1 MADLNTQLGVNY
13 PRGFKS
19 AGVYCGIKKPGL
31 LDLAL
36 IVSETEA
43 SAAGVFTTNQACA
56 APVRWSK
63 QVVAAGKARAIL
75 ANSGNA
81 NCLTGEQGERDAAR
95 MAELV
100 AKRLGCEPTQ
110 IIVAS
115 TGVIGMPLPMNAV
128 ESGVTL
134 AFERLSD
141 GDDRT
146 TADAILTTDNAS
158 KRASI
163 ELHTPAGAVR
173 IGAIAKG
180 AGMIAPNLATMLAF
194 LATDAHIEPAE
205 LQACLSRVV
214 NRTFNCITVDGDTS
228 TNDMVIALA
237 NGASG
242 VALQGESLAHFEQG
256 LYEVCEYLAKRIV
269 KDGEGASRIF
279 EVHVSGAV
287 DTDAARRIARTI
299 AESLLVKTAV
309 HGGDPNWGRIIAA
322 AGRAGAP
329 IEVNRAELL
338 LQGVQV
344 FLNGRPTDY
353 DERALVERMQA
364 DEVQIALRLHAGDG
378 EARFWSSDL
387 TAEYVKINAH
397 YRT

>member
-1 MADLNTQLGVNY
+1 MRDLNTQLGVNY

-43 SAAGVFTTNQACA
+43 SVAGVFTTNQACA
-56 APVRWSK
+56 APVRWSR
-63 QVVAAGKARAIL
+63 QVIRAGKARAIL
-75 ANSGNA
+75 VNSGNA

-100 AKRLGCEPTQ
+100 AKHLHCEPTRVV
-110 IIVAS
+110 VAS
-115 TGVIGMPLPMNAV
+115 TGVIGVPLPMNAV
-128 ESGVTL
+128 ESGVAM

-141 GDDRT
+141 GDDRA

-158 KRASI
+158 KRASL
-163 ELHTPAGAVR
+163 ELETSAGVVR

-180 AGMIAPNLATMLAF
+180 AGMIAPNMATMLAF
-194 LATDAHIEPAE
+194 ITTDALIAPED
-205 LQACLSRVV
+205 LQACLTRVV

-228 TNDMVIALA
+228 TNDSVVALA

-242 VALQGESLAHFEQG
+242 VVLQGEALEVFEQG
-256 LYEVCEYLAKRIV
+256 LCQVCEYLAKRIV
-269 KDGEGASRIF
+269 QDGEGANRIF
-279 EVHVSGAV
+279 EVHVSGAT
-287 DTDAARRIARTI
+287 DADAARRIARTI
-299 AESLLVKTAV
+299 AESLLVKTAI

-322 AGRAGAP
+322 AGRAGVP
-329 IEVNRAELL
+329 IEVNHAELYM
-338 LQGVQV
+338 QGVRV
-344 FLNGRPTDY
+344 FQNGRPTDY
-353 DERALVERMQA
+353 DERALIERLQA
-364 DEVQIALRLHAGDG
+364 DEVQIALQLHAGAG

-387 TAEYVKINAH
+387 TDEYVKINAH

>member
-13 PRGFKS
+13 PRGFQS

-36 IVSETEA
+36 IVSEKEA
-43 SAAGVFTTNQACA
+43 SVAGVFTTNQACA

-63 QVVAAGKARAIL
+63 QVVSAGKARAII

-110 IIVAS
+110 VVVAS
-115 TGVIGMPLPMNAV
+115 TGVIGVPLPMNAV
-128 ESGVTL
+128 ESGVAL
-134 AFERLSD
+134 AFERLAN
-141 GDDRT
+141 GDDRA

-158 KRASI
+158 KRASM
-163 ELHTPAGAVR
+163 ELQTPAGAVR
-173 IGAIAKG
+173 VGAIAKG
-180 AGMIAPNLATMLAF
+180 AGMIAPNMATMLAF
-194 LATDAHIEPAE
+194 ITTDAQISHAD
-205 LQACLSRVV
+205 LQACLTRVV

-237 NGASG
+237 NGASD
-242 VALQGESLAHFEQG
+242 VVLQGNALTAFEQG
-256 LYEVCEYLAKRIV
+256 LYQLCEYLAKRIV

-279 EVHVSGAV
+279 EVQVSGAADA
-287 DTDAARRIARTI
+287 DTARRIARTI
-299 AESLLVKTAV
+299 AESQLVKTAI

-329 IEVNRAELL
+329 IDVNRIELR
-338 LQGVQV
+338 LQGMLV
-344 FLNGRPTDY
+344 FQNGRPTDY
-353 DERALVERMQA
+353 DERTLIDLMQA
-364 DEVQIALRLHAGDG
+364 EEVQITLTLHEGDG
-378 EARFWSSDL
+378 KAQFWSSDL